1 MIDQLSITNLGVISR
16 ADLQFAPG
24 FTALTGE
31 TGAGKTMVLSSIE
44 LLLGQKSNPNLVRYG
59 ETELAV
65 EGIFTSALP
74 SAPAQ
79 TVIEAGGIVEEDEI
93 ILARTVRAKGRSR
106 SHAGGRTV
114 PSGILSKIGAELVT
128 IHGQAEQLNLRTG
141 FRQLALLDSY
151 GQDAHRELLKQF
163 REKYRS
169 WQQLKADLDQ
179 WENQQQTR

>member
-1 MIDQLSITNLGVISR
+1 MIDQLSITNLGVISQAELR
-16 ADLQFAPG
+16 FSPG

-65 EGIFTSALP
+65 EGIFTSALA

-93 ILARTVRAKGRSR
+93 ILARTVRAKG
-106 SHAGGRTV
+106 V
-114 PSGILSKIGAELVT
+114 
-128 IHGQAEQLNLRTG
+128 
-141 FRQLALLDSY
+141 LALT
-151 GQDAHRELLKQF
+151 QEDARFPAQ
-163 REKYRS
+163 Y
-169 WQQLKADLDQ
+169 
-179 WENQQQTR
+179 